1 MGSGK
6 CQDWNPLTQQKKKDF
21 LKLITSIIVQ
31 VPHVQLPEASAGPV
45 NLQSTQMISTQ
56 ASSMAGGL
64 VTSAAASIASIWRGW
79 TGR

>member
-1 MGSGK
+1 M
-6 CQDWNPLTQQKKKDF
+6 
-21 LKLITSIIVQ
+21 Q
-31 VPHVQLPEASAGPV
+31 VPHVQLPEACAGPI